1 MTWTVKL
8 SRNAEKQKV
17 KLSKPLRQILYAL
30 VGDIEA
36 GGPVRGDW
44 PNYGKLS
51 DGKHHCHLK
60 KGNPTY
66 VAVWVVQ
73 DKKIKLVE
81 VQYVG
86 THEKAPY

>member
-8 SRNAEKQKV
+8 SRNAEKQKA
-17 KLSKPLRQILYAL
+17 KLTKPLRQILYAL
-30 VGDIEA
+30 IGDIEA

-51 DGKHHCHLK
+51 DVRHHCHLK

-66 VAVWVVQ
+66 VTVWEVQ

>member
-8 SRNAEKQKV
+8 SRNAEKQKT
-17 KLSKPLRQILYAL
+17 KLSRPLRQILYAL
-30 VGDIEA
+30 IGDIEA

-44 PNYGKLS
+44 PNYGKLAN
-51 DGKHHCHLK
+51 GKHHCHLK

-66 VAVWVVQ
+66 VTVWEVQ

-81 VQYVG
+81 VTYVG